1 MAKLVE
7 VVPNFSEGRRPEVLQ
22 QIIDEI
28 VSVDG
33 ITLLDKEMDADH
45 NRAVV
50 TYVGGPDQAV
60 EAAFRAMKKAS
71 QVIDLRTHKGE
82 HPRMGA
88 TDVVP
93 FVPISDMSEAEAIAL
108 AKMLGER
115 VGNELQIPIYLYE
128 SAATRPDRVNLA
140 EVRRGEYEGIRDEI
154 ETNPD
159 RKPDYGPAKVHPQA
173 GCTAVGVRFPLVA
186 FNCYLNTPDV
196 SVAKKVAKAIRNR
209 SGGYMY
215 CKALGFEIKDRNMA
229 QVSMNLVHYL
239 KTPIYRVFN
248 TIESEAARWGTAVY
262 SSEVVGLVPNQ
273 ALINCAKHYLKLE
286 NFTKDQILEEKLQ
299 QAQEQSAKEKGIKDF
314 IEAVASSA
322 PAPGGGSVSAC
333 VGSLSAALAGMV
345 CRLTVG
351 KKKYADV
358 KDELTTVMIRAD
370 ELKEQ
375 LYKLVSDDA
384 KAFDE
389 VMASFKMP
397 KKTEEEIAARDEA
410 IQKATIKATQVPL
423 QVMESAYEAIKLA
436 QIVANKGNVNSLS
449 DAGVSALSG
458 RTAVMGAYMNV
469 RINLPGIEDK
479 DVKDGIVNKAEQIR
493 NDAVKLT
500 EEIEKDVLSRL

>member
-7 VVPNFSEGRRPEVLQ
+7 VIPNFSEGRRPEVLQ
-22 QIIDEI
+22 QILDEI
-28 VSVDG
+28 TSVDG

-50 TYVGGPDQAV
+50 TFVGSPEGAV
-60 EAAFRAMKKAS
+60 EAAFRAMKKAAE
-71 QVIDLRTHKGE
+71 VIDLRTHKGE

-93 FVPISDMSEAEAIAL
+93 FVPISDVSEAEAIGL
-108 AKMLGER
+108 AKKLGER
-115 VGNELQIPIYLYE
+115 VGKELQIPIYLYE
-128 SAATRPDRVNLA
+128 AAATRPDRENLA
-140 EVRRGEYEGIRDEI
+140 EVRKGEFEGIRDDI
-154 ETNPD
+154 ETNPE
-159 RKPDYGPAKVHPQA
+159 RKPDYGPAKIHPQA

-186 FNCYLNTPDV
+186 FNTYLNTPDV
-196 SVAKKVAKAIRNR
+196 NIARKIAKSIRNR

-248 TIESEAARWGTAVY
+248 TIESEAQRWGTAVY
-262 SSEVVGLVPNQ
+262 SSEIVGLVPNQ

-286 NFTKDQILEEKLQ
+286 NFSKDQILEEKLQ
-299 QAQEQSAKEKGIKDF
+299 QAQEESGKEKGIKDF
-314 IEAVASSA
+314 VEAVASSV

-351 KKKYADV
+351 KKKYAEV
-358 KDELTTVMIRAD
+358 KDELSEVMIKAD
-370 ELKEQ
+370 DIKEK
-375 LYKLVSDDA
+375 LYRLVSDDA

-389 VMASFKMP
+389 VMAAFKLP
-397 KKTEEEIAARDEA
+397 KENDEQKAARNEA
-410 IQKATIKATQVPL
+410 IQKATIGATRIPL
-423 QVMESAYEAIKLA
+423 KVMELSYEAIRLS
-436 QIVANKGNVNSLS
+436 QIVAEKGNVNSLS
-449 DAGVSALSG
+449 DAGVSSLAG
-458 RTAVMGAYMNV
+458 RAAVMGAYMNV
-469 RINLPGIEDK
+469 RINLPGIDDEK
-479 DVKDGIVNKAEQIR
+479 VKNEIQSQAEQIR
-493 NDAVKLT
+493 ENAVKLA
-500 EEIEKDVLSRL
+500 EKIETDVLARL